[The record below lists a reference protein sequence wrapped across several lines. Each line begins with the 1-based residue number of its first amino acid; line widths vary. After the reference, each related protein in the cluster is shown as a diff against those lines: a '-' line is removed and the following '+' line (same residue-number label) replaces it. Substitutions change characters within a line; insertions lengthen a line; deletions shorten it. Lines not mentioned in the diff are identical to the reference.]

1 MLNGFLLP
9 SPPSTGFV
17 PAGAFA
23 LRTRAAPRLA
33 DGGLTGDLPGTR
45 TDAGGATMAIS
56 LRNRRAWCKML
67 TLSRVG
73 GWFARAQLHHCFI
86 GEGLDAYSRALIR
99 SGFVGHCRRG
109 LARPD
114 VDDDVGLHVHCR
126 DGAH

>member
-67 TLSRVG
+67 T
-73 GWFARAQLHHCFI
+73 
-86 GEGLDAYSRALIR
+86 
-99 SGFVGHCRRG
+99 
-109 LARPD
+109 
-114 VDDDVGLHVHCR
+114 
-126 DGAH
+126 